1 MPAFVGLV
9 RGFGWTRV
17 FMFTEESPLFTQVR
31 EGEGERERW
40 GRGRVGNSESEYKN
54 E

>member
-9 RGFGWTRV
+9 RGLGWTRV

-31 EGEGERERW
+31 EGVVQIKKEGRH
-40 GRGRVGNSESEYKN
+40 
-54 E
+54 

>member
-9 RGFGWTRV
+9 RGLGWTRV

-31 EGEGERERW
+31 EGERDGGEGEGECR
-40 GRGRVGNSESEYKN
+40 K
-54 E
+54 